1 MKFLKLIIVTSFLI
15 LSTFTHAKDTSN
27 AKMES
32 ELLLK
37 FLLPKAEYFLK
48 KNGEFYPLAAT
59 LNYKKEIIT
68 IATYNGNEFPKS
80 TDLIQDLNQAFQ
92 LGGQNKEYKATGM
105 IYDVK
110 LTSIATGKKTDAL
123 VVALDHV
130 DNYSILITLPYQLK
144 NNEIIYQESF
154 ANEGDYKIFPAT
166 R

>member
-48 KNGEFYPLAAT
+48 KNRGFYPLAAT

-68 IATYNGNEFPKS
+68 LATYNGNEFPKS

-92 LGGQNKEYKATGM
+92 LGGQKKEYKATGM
-105 IYDVK
+105 IYDIK
-110 LTSIATGKKTDAL
+110 LTSVASGKKQML
-123 VVALDHV
+123 
-130 DNYSILITLPYQLK
+130 
-144 NNEIIYQESF
+144 
-154 ANEGDYKIFPAT
+154 
-166 R
+166 